1 MDSSDTKHHAPALLS
16 IQNLTVA
23 LPTGGDRAFAV
34 KDISFELHPNEILCI
49 VGESGSGKSVTG
61 LAIMGLID
69 PPGRVVHGSIKIKGH
84 ELVGCTDRELSRLRG
99 KDVAMIFQDPM
110 NTLHPLLRLDTQIVE
125 AILTHQKMSHQR
137 ANEMAID
144 ALRKVGIPA
153 PEQRMLAYPHQLSG
167 GMRQRVAIAIALLH
181 RPAVL
186 VADEPTTALDVTLQ
200 SQILGEVQQLCADLG
215 TALIW
220 VTHDLAVVAGLADSI
235 AVMYGGRLVE
245 QGSVDQV
252 LDTPLHPYTVGLLA
266 SSPSRNKRG
275 QPLSQIPGMTSATA
289 NQAIGCA
296 FSPRCAAST
305 EACTKN
311 KPDLQTYGTD
321 HTYRCFHPVLMKGY
335 SE

>member
-1 MDSSDTKHHAPALLS
+1 MHPVLEVQD
-16 IQNLTVA
+16 LTVDFSSGTNA
-23 LPTGGDRAFAV
+23 VRAV
-34 KDISFELHPNEILCI
+34 DGVSFSLMPGQILGL

-69 PPGRVVHGSIKIKGH
+69 PPGRVVHGSIKIKGY

-110 NTLHPLLRLDTQIVE
+110 NTLHPLLRLDTQIIE
-125 AILTHQKMSHQR
+125 AILAYQKMPYQR
-137 ANEMAID
+137 AHEMAID

-220 VTHDLAVVAGLADSI
+220 VSHDLAVVAGLADSI

-245 QGSVDQV
+245 QGRVDQV

-289 NQAIGCA
+289 NQANGCA

-305 EACTKN
+305 MACTKN
-311 KPDLQTYGTD
+311 KPDLQTYGAD